1 MIIPIYQI
9 QVLVFIIKHI
19 GQANSHTLRSAQ
31 KPLQAESFKMTRVC
45 SQEIQ
50 AYDINIQNTSISKVY
65 CRKKKPQYI
74 RIFSIITVRDCTKSR
89 GGLLQAFQRRGTL
102 RQRENIQNV
111 IRFAGFTSLS
121 CLYTPPTRLANGLN
135 GFNQRNSILSFVLI
149 IIFIQNYQKLI
160 SLDQTEQKDDINQI
174 KSRFNIPG
182 YEQMISLLFIQNK
195 TGQNHI
201 IDEIKCNIL
210 GQNMM

>member
-9 QVLVFIIKHI
+9 QILVFVIKHI

-50 AYDINIQNTSISKVY
+50 AYDINIQNTSRSKVY
-65 CRKKKPQYI
+65 CRKEKPQYV
-74 RIFSIITVRDCTKSR
+74 RIYSIITVRDCTISR
-89 GGLLQAFQRRGTL
+89 GGCYRHSRGGGHL
-102 RQRENIQNV
+102 ERENIKNV
-111 IRFAGFTSLS
+111 IRSAGFTSLS

-135 GFNQRNSILSFVLI
+135 GFNQRNSSLSFVLS

-160 SLDQTEQKDDINQI
+160 FYQTEQKDDINQI

-195 TGQNHI
+195 TGQNYI
-201 IDEIKCNIL
+201 IDEIECNVL
-210 GQNMM
+210 GQNTL

>member
-9 QVLVFIIKHI
+9 QILVFIIKHI

-65 CRKKKPQYI
+65 CRKEKPQYV
-74 RIFSIITVRDCTKSR
+74 RIYSIITVRDCTISR
-89 GGLLQAFQRRGTL
+89 GGCYRHSRGGGHL
-102 RQRENIQNV
+102 ERENIQNV

-201 IDEIKCNIL
+201 IDEIECNVL